1 MENNLEDQLLEK
13 MFQVADELLK
23 TSTELNKMLDSCVT
37 DEERNMKLA
46 MAVVRVMSKDIAKAV
61 LTSKDIKQ

>member
-1 MENNLEDQLLEK
+1 MGIDFENQMLDK

-23 TSTELNKMLDSCVT
+23 TSPEVNKMFDSCVT
-37 DEERNMKLA
+37 EEERNIKLA

-61 LTSKDIKQ
+61 LTNKD

>member
-1 MENNLEDQLLEK
+1 MTKEFENQMLEN

-23 TSTELNKMLDSCVT
+23 TSSEVNKMLDACVT
-37 DEERNMKLA
+37 EEEKNMKLA

-61 LTSKDIKQ
+61 LTNKN

>member
-1 MENNLEDQLLEK
+1 MTKEFENQMLEK

-23 TSTELNKMLDSCVT
+23 TSSEVNKMLDACVT
-37 DEERNMKLA
+37 EEERNMKLA

-61 LTSKDIKQ
+61 LTNKN